1 MSRGRSTGTQIRFN
15 QILGNGGLGID
26 LGPNGFPDGITPN
39 DPGDVDTGPNELQN
53 YPEITSVIAG
63 NPTRITGRLDSQIG
77 LTYVI
82 DFYASPESTAR
93 DKSEGRRYL
102 GSTTVGPDD
111 LTFDVQLAVSDS
123 AARLSSPPPPRRWT
137 TRARSQGT
145 SGVFAAGADRGDE
158 VPGLSPR
165 WDHAR

>member
-1 MSRGRSTGTQIRFN
+1 MCRYSNRPSVAGRSTGTQIRFN

-77 LTYVI
+77 LTYAI
-82 DFYASPESTAR
+82 DFYASPSIDGAGT
-93 DKSEGRRYL
+93 RRRVDA
-102 GSTTVGPDD
+102 TWV
-111 LTFDVQLAVSDS
+111 
-123 AARLSSPPPPRRWT
+123 RPP
-137 TRARSQGT
+137 
-145 SGVFAAGADRGDE
+145 
-158 VPGLSPR
+158 
-165 WDHAR
+165 WDPTI